1 MGRKRSSKTDKA
13 TLISLVFSHTEAGG
27 SALKRRALGRN
38 GLAIARTSTRSIMRE
53 LAQNLDADKFA
64 CSTKTVQL
72 RRDPVRRGGQAPV
85 TAVRLK
91 ALAKRDCQKM
101 MKTQTLLILFSV
113 VPIVAPGVSNFA
125 SKIVFGGWAPAPNNQ
140 ETNLSAKW
148 CR

>member
-64 CSTKTVQL
+64 CSTNGSVKT
-72 RRDPVRRGGQAPV
+72 RFRSGGGQAPV

-148 CR
+148 CC